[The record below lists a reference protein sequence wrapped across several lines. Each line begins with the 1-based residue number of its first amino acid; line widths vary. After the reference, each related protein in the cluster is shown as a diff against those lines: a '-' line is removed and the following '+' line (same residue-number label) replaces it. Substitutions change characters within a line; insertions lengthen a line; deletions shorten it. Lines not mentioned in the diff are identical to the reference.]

1 MSKIEKD
8 PRVMIIVEGVNH
20 INLAVTDLKAA
31 VKFYS
36 DLFDFEV
43 IDDSHKGYV
52 VMSLDPI
59 KVKLI
64 KVDKVENQL
73 TGLKHPTISFILDVD
88 DFTEAITEIEEK
100 ELQIV
105 RGPEATEGG
114 GETLI
119 FKDPDN
125 NLIEIFYIS

>member
-1 MSKIEKD
+1 
-8 PRVMIIVEGVNH
+8 MIIVEGINH
-20 INLAVTDLKAA
+20 VNLAVSDLKAS

-36 DLFDFEV
+36 DLFDFEI
-43 IDDSHKGYV
+43 IDDSHKGYI
-52 VMSLDPI
+52 VMTLDPI

-64 KVDKVENQL
+64 KVEKVENQL
-73 TGLKHPTISFILDVD
+73 SALKQPSISFIMDVD

-100 ELQIV
+100 EIQIV
-105 RGPEATEGG
+105 RGPETTESG

-125 NLIEIFYIS
+125 NLIEIFYSP

>member
-1 MSKIEKD
+1 
-8 PRVMIIVEGVNH
+8 MIIVEGVNH
-20 INLAVTDLKAA
+20 INLAVSDLKAS

-36 DLFDFEV
+36 DLFDFEI

-52 VMSLDPI
+52 VMTLDPI
-59 KVKLI
+59 KIKLI

-73 TGLKHPTISFILDVD
+73 SAIKQPSLSFIMDVD

-100 ELQIV
+100 KISIV
-105 RGPEATEGG
+105 RGPEATESG

-125 NLIEIFYIS
+125 NLIEIFYPA

>member
-1 MSKIEKD
+1 
-8 PRVMIIVEGVNH
+8 MIIVEGVNH
-20 INLAVTDLKAA
+20 INLAVSDLKAS

-36 DLFDFEV
+36 DLFDFEI

-52 VMSLDPI
+52 VMTLDPI
-59 KVKLI
+59 KIKLI

-73 TGLKHPTISFILDVD
+73 SAIKQPSLSFIMDVD
-88 DFTEAITEIEEK
+88 DFTEAITEIEDK
-100 ELQIV
+100 KISIV
-105 RGPEATEGG
+105 RGPEATESG

-125 NLIEIFYIS
+125 NLIEIFYPA